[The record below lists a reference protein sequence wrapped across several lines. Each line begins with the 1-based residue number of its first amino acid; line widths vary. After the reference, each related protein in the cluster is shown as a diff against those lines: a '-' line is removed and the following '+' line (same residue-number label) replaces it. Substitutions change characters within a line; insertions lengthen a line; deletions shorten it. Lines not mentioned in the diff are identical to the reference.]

1 MLTIYYTAA
10 CHLCEEA
17 DALVNAYFAA
27 NGMAP
32 DSLTRVE
39 IADDLDLLD
48 RYGVFIPVLKAE
60 ATGRELN
67 WPFGLDDIEHLL
79 ANSDFSIPPKNV

>member
-17 DALVNAYFAA
+17 DALVIAHFARK
-27 NGMAP
+27 GIAP
-32 DSLTRVE
+32 DSLMRVE
-39 IADDLDLLD
+39 IADDVDLLE

-60 ATGRELN
+60 ATGQELN

>member
-17 DALVNAYFAA
+17 DALVIAYFAA
-27 NGMAP
+27 NGIAP

-39 IADDLDLLD
+39 IADDVDLLQ
-48 RYGVFIPVLKAE
+48 RYGVLIPVLKAE
-60 ATGRELN
+60 ATGQELN

>member
-67 WPFGLDDIEHLL
+67 WPFGLDDIEYLL
-79 ANSDFSIPPKNV
+79 QTVVTQDT